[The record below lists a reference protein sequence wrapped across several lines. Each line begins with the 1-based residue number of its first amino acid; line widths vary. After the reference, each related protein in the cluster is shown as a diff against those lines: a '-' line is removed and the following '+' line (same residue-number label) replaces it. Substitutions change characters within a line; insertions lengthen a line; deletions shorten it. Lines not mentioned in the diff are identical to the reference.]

1 MRILF
6 IVLFSIFLQ
15 ANDLFDLTNNLIQ
28 KNMKINELSQL
39 ISDDSEENSQNKLKI
54 NNEIKELKSNK
65 LQTLAIYPTT
75 ISADNLNEKI
85 LKDYE
90 KTIKNKELKQAY
102 KSFYECILNIISH
115 SDSKDNKKEDLK
127 NILDK
132 YLKDLSSINAKDNE
146 KIQID
151 SLIEILTYIRVNI
164 DIFTS
169 NDIFKQIDTNRFL
182 NSINAYFPK
191 SVNDIINPAKIF
203 LCILIMLIIFM
214 LKKLLLKLVF
224 TLISKIFKIG
234 KNDHFMHLLEK
245 LTKPFVVLFY
255 IYGCWLCSLVAFY
268 PAPIMPIAL
277 TIFGVLNTIVFTWLV
292 LTILNGY
299 GMMIISKIAQKSG
312 KKEVVNL
319 MLKIAYFIIVFIAIL
334 IILAKLG
341 FDISAIIAS
350 LGIGGLAV
358 ALAAKDIIAN
368 FFASVLVLFDNS
380 FSQGDW
386 VVVDGTEGTIVE
398 TGLRKTT
405 IRTFDNSLVFV
416 PNSKIMNANIKNWS
430 KRKLGRKI
438 GLSIGIEYGT
448 STEQIQNILNDL
460 RKMLKNHPE
469 IAQPQI
475 DSSVNQ
481 KDFHS
486 TYRQNM
492 VSVDDLDGYKNT
504 LFVYLDE
511 FASSSINIVIYCFS
525 KTVVWGEFLR
535 VKEDV
540 MLKAMQIVEKNGSGF
555 AFPSTS
561 LYVEKMPDFKD
572 L

>member
-191 SVNDIINPAKIF
+191 SVNNIINPAKIF

>member
-28 KNMKINELSQL
+28 KNMKIDELSQL

-65 LQTLAIYPTT
+65 LQILAIYPTT
-75 ISADNLNEKI
+75 ISADNLSEKI

-102 KSFYECILNIISH
+102 KSFYECILNIISY
-115 SDSKDNKKEDLK
+115 SDSKENKKEDLK

-132 YLKDLSSINAKDNE
+132 HLKDLNSINAKDNE

-169 NDIFKQIDTNRFL
+169 NDIFKQLDTNRFL

-245 LTKPFVVLFY
+245 LTKPLVVLFY

-268 PAPIMPIAL
+268 PAPIMPIVL

-319 MLKIAYFIIVFIAIL
+319 MLKIAYFIIIFIAIL

-398 TGLRKTT
+398 TGLRKTA

-438 GLSIGIEYGT
+438 GLTIGIEYGA

-460 RKMLKNHPE
+460 REMLKNHPE